1 MNILFVSL
9 EESGKKI
16 SCKIL
21 DKLSLQNISHTY
33 YTFGLD
39 DNFSSNIIDIN
50 NIKIKPLMGF
60 FEVIKN
66 VRYIYKLRSHL
77 ISQVQKFNIEYIF
90 FIDSFDFSKFFYN
103 KFNKIKCSQIVGPS
117 VFIWKKKKAKYINDN
132 FDKLFSIFLAD
143 KQYYDPHI
151 YSYIGH
157 PLSSNIVNR
166 NLKTHSIK
174 NIGIFLGSRDQ
185 EFFNNFKVISNFINI
200 SSDNFNY
207 IFFTLSKYKKFIDD
221 HYSQNPKI
229 KVIINDKNY
238 YVNISKI
245 DFALACSGTV
255 HLELSL
261 SKIPH
266 LIFYK
271 TNFLSAL
278 FFKIFIKIKFISL
291 LNIFSGREIVKEF
304 FHNDFNPKSIN
315 SYLKSVNNE
324 KELNSLSNDLDDNIK
339 INNINFFDL
348 KPIFD
353 HLKKFS

>member
-16 SCKIL
+16 SSKIL
-21 DKLSLQNISHTY
+21 DKISQQNISHNY

-39 DNFSSNIIDIN
+39 INFSSNISDIN
-50 NIKIKPLMGF
+50 NMKIRPLMGF

-66 VRYIYKLRSHL
+66 IRYIYNLRRHL
-77 ISQVQKFNIEYIF
+77 ISQVKKFNIEYIF
-90 FIDSFDFSKFFYN
+90 FIDSFDFSRFFYN

-157 PLSSNIVNR
+157 PLSSNIVSR
-166 NLKTHSIK
+166 NLKPKSIK
-174 NIGIFLGSRDQ
+174 NVGIFLGSRDQ
-185 EFFNNFKVISNFINI
+185 EIFNNFKII
-200 SSDNFNY
+200 SSFISISSNDFNY
-207 IFFTLSKYKKFIDD
+207 IFFTLPKYKKFIED
-221 HYSQNPKI
+221 HYSQNSKVQ
-229 KVIINDKNY
+229 VIINDKNY
-238 YVNISKI
+238 YTNISKI

-266 LIFYK
+266 LVFYN
-271 TNFLSAL
+271 TNFINAL
-278 FFKIFIKIKFISL
+278 FFKLFIKIKFISL
-291 LNIFSGREIVKEF
+291 LNIFSNKEIVREF
-304 FHNDFNPKSIN
+304 FYNNFNSKSIN
-315 SYLKSVNNE
+315 SYLLSVNNE
-324 KELNSLSNDLDDNIK
+324 NKLNSLSNDLDENIK